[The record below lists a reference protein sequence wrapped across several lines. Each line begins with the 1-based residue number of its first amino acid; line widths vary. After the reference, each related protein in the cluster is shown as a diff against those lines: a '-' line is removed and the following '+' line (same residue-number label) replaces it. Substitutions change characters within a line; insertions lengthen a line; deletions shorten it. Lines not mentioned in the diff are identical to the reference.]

1 MVKRTGPTN
10 LELKTLIKSLK
21 KLSTKEKVNIWKRI
35 AKDLEKPTR
44 QRRKTNIYK
53 INKYT
58 NEEETAIVP
67 GKVLS
72 IGELNKKITI
82 AAYQFS
88 EVAKNKINKVGKA
101 ISIQEL
107 MKSNPK
113 GKKVRI
119 IG

>member
-10 LELKTLIKSLK
+10 LELKNLIKSLK
-21 KLSTKEKVNIWKRI
+21 KLSAKENVNIWKRI
-35 AKDLEKPTR
+35 SKDLERPTR
-44 QRRKTNIYK
+44 QRRKVNIYK
-53 INKYT
+53 INKHIK
-58 NEEETAIVP
+58 EGETAIIP

-72 IGELNKKITI
+72 LGELNKKVTV

-88 EVAKNKINKVGKA
+88 DAARNKIEKA
-101 ISIQEL
+101 ISIQGL

>member
-1 MVKRTGPTN
+1 MTKRTGPTN
-10 LELKTLIKSLK
+10 LELQNLIKSLK
-21 KLSTKEKVNIWKRI
+21 KLSTKEEVNIWKRI

-44 QRRKTNIYK
+44 QRRKVNLYK
-53 INKYT
+53 IDKHT
-58 NEEETAIVP
+58 REGEIAIVP

-72 IGELNKKITI
+72 LGELNKKITV

-88 EVAKNKINKVGKA
+88 DAAKKKIEKS
-101 ISIQEL
+101 ISITEL